1 MDSPDV
7 SCKLKKKSDMSDKL
21 PFFFFFFQFLKQ
33 GVLVLKY
40 QTHSFNWQL
49 YSAVYSTALNYENYE
64 KLLTDKNLSERIAE
78 SQLGESSELPVAPPL
93 WRQYFLESVA
103 YKSYASGQR
112 QGMSLKDLHIIYLFL
127 APPYAQGKASEQSI
141 TCTTLPHP
149 PPPTH
154 FIIKILAK
162 LIMP

>member
-1 MDSPDV
+1 
-7 SCKLKKKSDMSDKL
+7 MSDKL
-21 PFFFFFFQFLKQ
+21 PFFFFFFQFSKQ

-40 QTHSFNWQL
+40 QTHSFNQQP
-49 YSAVYSTALNYENYE
+49 YSAVYSTGLNYENYE
-64 KLLTDKNLSERIAE
+64 KLLTRICLNAIFTAG
-78 SQLGESSELPVAPPL
+78 SQLGEGSELPVAPL
-93 WRQYFLESVA
+93 RWRQFLLELVA

-149 PPPTH
+149 PPPPTS
-154 FIIKILAK
+154 L
-162 LIMP
+162 